1 MAQQTLRWVSRENSL
16 PGGVSGHRWWGRA
29 GTLAATVA
37 DGGAIASWTNAADYG
52 KNLIGRGD
60 DTNSFYQVFALKADV
75 ARNVFLH
82 VGYQLY
88 KFRNPNNLM
97 LGVGYR
103 FNGR

>member
-1 MAQQTLRWVSRENSL
+1 M
-16 PGGVSGHRWWGRA
+16 GVSIRCEVVMPIFSINLG
-29 GTLAATVA
+29 
-37 DGGAIASWTNAADYG
+37 IG